1 MLLLLLNLDNLQR
14 IIMNN
19 KKWLIGI
26 GVTLGIM
33 MNNVSAQNSEYCDRE
48 KYDTASLKQCGMKDL
63 KMEKEKLDQVYKK
76 LMSTLDSENKKLLK
90 ISQLAWVDFSKK
102 DCVFQTDWETGTMG
116 PLMSISCETGVTE
129 DRRKS
134 LEDRL
139 TFELEYN

>member
-1 MLLLLLNLDNLQR
+1 
-14 IIMNN
+14 MNN